1 MPTLDHKDRYHFWTG
16 FLLIVR
22 IGLFVGFTLNTSKG
36 PILNLTLI
44 SATASL
50 LPYDTDINN
59 IINIIIIIIYNYIY
73 YIIIYIYNDYNIII
87 III

>member
-1 MPTLDHKDRYHFWTG
+1 MPTLDHNYKDRNHVWNG

-22 IGLFVGFTLNTSKG
+22 IDLFVGFTLNTSKG

-44 SATASL
+44 GATASL

-59 IINIIIIIIYNYIY
+59 IIKYIIYMI
-73 YIIIYIYNDYNIII
+73 
-87 III
+87 